1 MQHRAIPILCRAP
14 PPCTPSVSSTWW
26 TRAAFSLTALLAT
39 STSYALDLAGANAPL
54 EVRDGKVTS
63 GSRTLLLPQ
72 GHWFLVHRSEGSVT
86 NGNNRTAPS
95 DVAELALVD
104 DGELVAI
111 ARLGILRADLSMKSW
126 NNTPCNVRPEE
137 VYRRDR
143 GGLSG
148 QPDCLSITGQ
158 RTTDVDSYIDREFSR
173 SSLQWLSGQGVRLP
187 EYTVSIL
194 YARFA
199 TNTFG
204 SVLLLA
210 SAERFQNADA
220 AVDWAEALRTALK
233 SMFEHRDSEAGLPS
247 LPPRAEPD
255 VPGAAAAR

>member
-1 MQHRAIPILCRAP
+1 M
-14 PPCTPSVSSTWW
+14 
-26 TRAAFSLTALLAT
+26 LTALLAT
-39 STSYALDLAGANAPL
+39 STGYALELAGANAPL
-54 EVRDGKVTS
+54 EVADGKITS
-63 GSRTLLLPQ
+63 GARTLWLPQ

-86 NGNNRTAPS
+86 NGTNRTTPS

-104 DGELVAI
+104 NGELVAI

-126 NNTPCNVRPEE
+126 NNTPCNLRPEE

-158 RTTDVDSYIDREFSR
+158 RTTDLNGYIDQEFSR
-173 SSLQWLSGQGVRLP
+173 SSLQWLSSRGVRLP
-187 EYTVSIL
+187 DYTVGIL

-204 SVLLLA
+204 SVLVLA
-210 SAERFQNADA
+210 SAERFPSADA
-220 AVDWAEALRTALK
+220 AIDWAEALRTALK
-233 SMFEHRDSEAGLPS
+233 SMFEHRDSEARLPS
-247 LPPRAEPD
+247 LPPRADPD
-255 VPGAAAAR
+255 FPGSAATR